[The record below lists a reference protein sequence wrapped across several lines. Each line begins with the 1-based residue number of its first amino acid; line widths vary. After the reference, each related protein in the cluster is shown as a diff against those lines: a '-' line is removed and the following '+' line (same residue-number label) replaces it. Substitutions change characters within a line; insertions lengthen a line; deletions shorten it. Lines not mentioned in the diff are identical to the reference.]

1 MKFETLLTRY
11 KNLGYEPKG
20 FEDHELELDSI
31 INWVHSEHKYLIT
44 VRPIK
49 GLERRLVNLCLRDDG
64 KKELKPE
71 LLFSYNCYYKLHSDI
86 DINYSGIGGDS
97 FATPF
102 EVKFFALKTLYKSIK
117 SRA

>member
-64 KKELKPE
+64 KKELKLLILQKHLKKKDLKFQILMPQQE
-71 LLFSYNCYYKLHSDI
+71 LLYYGALLI
-86 DINYSGIGGDS
+86 QGI
-97 FATPF
+97 
-102 EVKFFALKTLYKSIK
+102 
-117 SRA
+117 